1 VGKALFSSAAGAA
14 RKRFAKQNLA
24 PSRENLIKRGSKL
37 PIPVRNY
44 FPGGGWQFCSFHG
57 KMGQKNDERGSFL

>member
-1 VGKALFSSAAGAA
+1 VGGKGALFQRRPGGKAG
-14 RKRFAKQNLA
+14 
-24 PSRENLIKRGSKL
+24 SRENLIKRGSKL